1 MTFTQWFIFFLG
13 VQVIHFLA
21 TWKLYVK
28 AGRKA
33 WEAAI
38 PIYNGIILMKIINRP
53 KWWIILLFIPIVNLL
68 MFPVI
73 WIETI
78 RTFGFYK
85 KIDSLLV
92 LLTFGLYIFYISYA
106 TDAKYNSERSTKP
119 RSELGEWVSS
129 ITFAIIA
136 ATLVHTY
143 FMQPFTIPTSS
154 LEKSLLVGD
163 YLFVSKFHYG
173 ARVPSTVIAAPM
185 VHDSLPF
192 TGTASYLKKPQL
204 PYTRLPGLQK
214 VKNNDIVCFNWPAD
228 SLATMWGD
236 NSGKFTYKPVDKKT
250 NYVKR
255 SVGIAG
261 DSLEMKDG
269 YFYINGKKNELPYR
283 AKLQFYYTFECK
295 QPISQSTYPKFL
307 LDKERTR
314 VFKMSS
320 KYWNDPKAQERFNSQ
335 VLFSKIAGDSLI
347 TEVVAR
353 APIYK
358 IPTKYWENPKVQQK
372 FYNDN
377 NTNLIKIGGDSLF
390 TEVAGGVSQSLANK
404 LGMESTIVD
413 NKININMTE
422 EEATRLKKH
431 PLMLS
436 VKKVNHSPDN
446 AIFPHIK
453 SNKWSQD
460 NFGPIYIPKKGA
472 TVKLDS
478 ESLPYYRQI
487 IKYYEFNDLV
497 ENGDDIFINGAKADS
512 YTFKQ
517 DYFYL
522 IGDNRHNSLDG
533 RYWGYVPFDH
543 VLGKPV
549 MIWFSW
555 DANAPSFMAKLK
567 SIRWDRMFTT
577 VGGDGEPI
585 SYRYFVFALIALYIG
600 YSFYKGKKVK
610 K

>member
-1 MTFTQWFIFFLG
+1 MNFTEWLLFFLLI
-13 VQVIHFLA
+13 QVLHFLG

-38 PIYNGIILMKIINRP
+38 PIYNGLVLLQIIKRP
-53 KWWIILLFIPIVNLL
+53 KWWILLFFIPVVNLL

-78 RTFGFYK
+78 RTFGFFK
-85 KIDSLLV
+85 KVDSFLV
-92 LLTFGLYIFYISYA
+92 LVTLGLYIFYVNYA
-106 TDAKYNSERSTKP
+106 GDANYNPERSLKP

-173 ARVPSTVIAAPM
+173 ARVPSSVISLPM
-185 VHDSLPF
+185 VHDSIPLTKLP
-192 TGTASYLKKPQL
+192 SYLKKPQL

-214 VKNNDIVCFNWPAD
+214 IKNNDIVCFNWPAD

-261 DSLEMKDG
+261 DSLEIRDG
-269 YFYINGKKNELPYR
+269 YVYLNGKKNELPSR
-283 AKLQFYYTFECK
+283 AKIQFYYTYEAK
-295 QPISQSTYPKFL
+295 STINGSNFPQFL
-307 LDKERTR
+307 IEKEGIG
-314 VFKMSS
+314 VYKILSEYWKNS
-320 KYWNDPKAQERFNSQ
+320 KVQKAIKKNGN
-335 VLFSKIAGDSLI
+335 LSKISADSL
-347 TEVVAR
+347 
-353 APIYK
+353 Y
-358 IPTKYWENPKVQQK
+358 
-372 FYNDN
+372 
-377 NTNLIKIGGDSLF
+377 
-390 TEVAGGVSQSLANK
+390 TEVAGGINPDFARRLK
-404 LGMESTIVD
+404 MESVP
-413 NKININMTE
+413 NKININLTAQE
-422 EEATRLKKH
+422 VLKLEKYKETV
-431 PLMLS
+431 S
-436 VKKVNHSPDN
+436 VRKLNFNADN

-453 SNKWSQD
+453 SNNWSQD
-460 NFGPIYIPKKGA
+460 NFGPIYIPKAGV
-472 TVKLDS
+472 TVKLDLT
-478 ESLPYYRQI
+478 SLPYYKQI
-487 IKYYEFNDLV
+487 IQNYENNDLAV
-497 ENGDDIFINGAKADS
+497 VGSTIFINGIEATS

-517 DYFYL
+517 DYYWL
-522 IGDNRHNSLDG
+522 MGDNRHNSLDA

-549 MIWFSW
+549 MVWFSW
-555 DANAPSFMAKLK
+555 NANAASFGEKLK

-577 VGGDGEPI
+577 VHGEGAPV
-585 SYRYFVFALIALYIG
+585 SYRYYVLALLALYFG
-600 YSFYKGKKVK
+600 YSFYSGRKKKAK

>member
-1 MTFTQWFIFFLG
+1 MTFLQWFLFFLSI
-13 VQVIHFLA
+13 QTIHFFG

-38 PIYNGIILMKIINRP
+38 PVYNGIILMRIINRP
-53 KWWIILLFIPIVNLL
+53 KWWILLLFIPVVNLL

-73 WIETI
+73 WIETL

-85 KIDSLLV
+85 KSDSFLV
-92 LLTFGLYIFYISYA
+92 IITFGLYILYINYL
-106 TDAKYNSERSTKP
+106 TDSKYNANRSLKP
-119 RSELGEWVSS
+119 RSELGEWISS

-214 VKNNDIVCFNWPAD
+214 IKNNDIVCFNWPAD
-228 SLATMWGD
+228 TLATMWGD
-236 NSGKFTYKPVDKKT
+236 TSGKFTYKPVDKKT

-261 DSLEMKDG
+261 DSLEMING
-269 YFYINGKKNELPYR
+269 YFYINGKKNVLPDR
-283 AKLQFYYTFECK
+283 AKLQFYYTYESK
-295 QPISQSTYPKFL
+295 KPISQSTYPKFL
-307 LDKERTR
+307 IDKERTG
-314 VFKMSS
+314 VYKILSE
-320 KYWNDPKAQERFNSQ
+320 YWNNSKVQ
-335 VLFSKIAGDSLI
+335 DAIKKNGNLAKIGSDSL
-347 TEVVAR
+347 
-353 APIYK
+353 Y
-358 IPTKYWENPKVQQK
+358 
-372 FYNDN
+372 
-377 NTNLIKIGGDSLF
+377 
-390 TEVAGGVSQSLANK
+390 TEVAGGINTDLARRLKMVSV
-404 LGMESTIVD
+404 E
-413 NKININMTE
+413 NKININLTE
-422 EEATRLKKH
+422 EEVNRLMKY
-431 PLMLS
+431 PYTVSL
-436 VKKVNHSPDN
+436 KKVNHGADN
-446 AIFPHIK
+446 AIFPHIEK
-453 SNKWSQD
+453 LGWSQD
-460 NFGPIYIPKKGA
+460 NFGPIYIPKAGSSVEL
-472 TVKLDS
+472 TS
-478 ESLPYYRQI
+478 ESLPFYEQI
-487 IKYYEFNDLV
+487 IRNYENNDLQV
-497 ENGDDIFINGAKADS
+497 IGENIFINGKKVDS

-522 IGDNRHNSLDG
+522 IGDNRHNSLDA

-555 DANAPSFMAKLK
+555 DANAASFGAKLK
-567 SIRWDRMFTT
+567 SIRWNRLFTT
-577 VGGDGEPI
+577 VHGDGKPV
-585 SYRYFVFALIALYIG
+585 SYRYLVLVLIGLYMG
-600 YSFYKGKKVK
+600 YNFYKKKK
-610 K
+610 KTHKK

>member
-1 MTFTQWFIFFLG
+1 MTYSQWFIFFLV
-13 VQVIHFLA
+13 VQVLHFLG

-28 AGRKA
+28 ASKKA
-33 WEAAI
+33 WEAAV
-38 PIYNGIILMKIINRP
+38 PVYNGIVLMQIINRP

-78 RTFGFYK
+78 RTFGYYK
-85 KIDSLLV
+85 KTDSLLAIV
-92 LLTFGLYIFYISYA
+92 TLGLYIFYINYA
-106 TDAKYNSERSTKP
+106 TDAKYNANRSLKP
-119 RSELGEWVSS
+119 RSEMGEWVSS

-185 VHDSLPF
+185 VHDSLPL
-192 TGTASYLKKPQL
+192 TGLPSYLKKPQL
-204 PYTRLPGLQK
+204 PYTRLPGLQEI
-214 VKNNDIVCFNWPAD
+214 KNNDIVCFNWPAD

-295 QPISQSTYPKFL
+295 EPISQTSFPKFL
-307 LDKERTR
+307 LSKERTG
-314 VFKMSS
+314 V
-320 KYWNDPKAQERFNSQ
+320 
-335 VLFSKIAGDSLI
+335 
-347 TEVVAR
+347 
-353 APIYK
+353 YK
-358 IPTKYWENPKVQQK
+358 ILTEYWENDKVQIAIK
-372 FYNDN
+372 ENGS
-377 NTNLIKIGGDSLF
+377 LSKIGQDSLY
-390 TEVAGGVSQSLANK
+390 TEVAGGINPEFARKIKMINV
-404 LGMESTIVD
+404 E
-413 NKININMTE
+413 NKININLTE
-422 EEATRLKKH
+422 EEVARLEKY
-431 PLMLS
+431 PLTKS
-436 VKKVNHSPDN
+436 VTKINHGADN
-446 AIFPHIK
+446 AIFPHVK
-453 SNKWSQD
+453 ELGWSQD
-460 NFGPIYIPKKGA
+460 NFGPIYIPKAGA
-472 TVKLDS
+472 TVKLDT
-478 ESLPYYRQI
+478 ESLPFYEQI
-487 IKYYEFNDLV
+487 IKNYEYNDLV
-497 ENGDDIFINGAKADS
+497 VNGDDIFINGEKVDS
-512 YTFKQ
+512 YTFQQ

-522 IGDNRHNSLDG
+522 IGDNRHNSLDA

-549 MIWFSW
+549 MVWFSW
-555 DANAPSFMAKLK
+555 DADAPSFGAKLK

-577 VGGDGEPI
+577 VHGDGEPV
-585 SYRYFVFALIALYIG
+585 SYRYLVLALIALYIG
-600 YSFYKGKKVK
+600 WSFYKSKKK
-610 K
+610 A

>member
-1 MTFTQWFIFFLG
+1 MTYTQWFIFFLA
-13 VQVIHFLA
+13 VQVLHFLG

-33 WEAAI
+33 WEAAV
-38 PIYNGIILMKIINRP
+38 PIYNGIVLMQIINRP

-85 KIDSLLV
+85 KLESLLAIV
-92 LLTFGLYIFYISYA
+92 TLGLYIFYINYA
-106 TDAKYNSERSTKP
+106 TDAKYNAERSVKP

-129 ITFAIIA
+129 IAFAIIA

-192 TGTASYLKKPQL
+192 TGTASYLKRPQL

-236 NSGKFTYKPVDKKT
+236 TSGKFTYKPVDKKT

-255 SVGIAG
+255 SIGIAG
-261 DSLEMKDG
+261 DSLEMRNG
-269 YFYINGKKNELPYR
+269 YFYINGKKNILPYR

-295 QPISQSTYPKFL
+295 EPIDQSTYPKFL
-307 LDKERTR
+307 LDKERTG
-314 VFKMSS
+314 VYKILSE
-320 KYWNDPKAQERFNSQ
+320 YWTNDKVQEAIKLNGN
-335 VLFSKIAGDSLI
+335 LTKIGSDSL
-347 TEVVAR
+347 
-353 APIYK
+353 Y
-358 IPTKYWENPKVQQK
+358 
-372 FYNDN
+372 
-377 NTNLIKIGGDSLF
+377 
-390 TEVAGGVSQSLANK
+390 TEVAGGVNPQFAQRLKMIN
-404 LGMESTIVD
+404 VD
-413 NKININMTE
+413 NKININLTQE
-422 EEATRLKKH
+422 EVERLEKY
-431 PLMLS
+431 PLTVS
-436 VKKVNHSPDN
+436 VKKINHAPDN
-446 AIFPHIK
+446 AIFPHVEK
-453 SNKWSQD
+453 LKWSQD

-472 TVKLDS
+472 TVKLDA
-478 ESLPYYRQI
+478 ESLPFYKQI
-487 IKYYEFNDLV
+487 IKNYEYNDV
-497 ENGDDIFINGAKADS
+497 VINGDDIFINGEKADS

-522 IGDNRHNSLDG
+522 IGDNRHNSLDA

-555 DANAPSFMAKLK
+555 DANAPSFTAKLK
-567 SIRWDRMFTT
+567 SIRWDRLFTT
-577 VGGDGEPI
+577 VGGDGEPV
-585 SYRYFVFALIALYIG
+585 SYRYFVLAIIALYIG
-600 YSFYKGKKVK
+600 WSFYKGKKAK

>member
-1 MTFTQWFIFFLG
+1 MTYTQWFIFFLV
-13 VQVIHFLA
+13 VQVLHFLG

-33 WEAAI
+33 WEAAV
-38 PIYNGIILMKIINRP
+38 PVYNGIVLMQIINRP

-78 RTFGFYK
+78 RTFGYYK
-85 KIDSLLV
+85 KTDSLLAIV
-92 LLTFGLYIFYISYA
+92 TLGLYIFYINYA
-106 TDAKYNSERSTKP
+106 TDAKYNANRSLKP
-119 RSELGEWVSS
+119 RSEMGEWVSS

-185 VHDSLPF
+185 VHDSLPL
-192 TGTASYLKKPQL
+192 TGLPSYLKKPQL
-204 PYTRLPGLQK
+204 PYTRLPGLQEI
-214 VKNNDIVCFNWPAD
+214 KNNDIVCFNWPAD

-295 QPISQSTYPKFL
+295 EPISQTSFPKFL
-307 LDKERTR
+307 LSKERTG
-314 VFKMSS
+314 V
-320 KYWNDPKAQERFNSQ
+320 
-335 VLFSKIAGDSLI
+335 
-347 TEVVAR
+347 
-353 APIYK
+353 YK
-358 IPTKYWENPKVQQK
+358 ILTEYWENDKVQIAIK
-372 FYNDN
+372 ENGS
-377 NTNLIKIGGDSLF
+377 LSKIGQDSLY
-390 TEVAGGVSQSLANK
+390 TEVAGGINPEFARKIKMINV
-404 LGMESTIVD
+404 E
-413 NKININMTE
+413 NKININLTE
-422 EEATRLKKH
+422 EEVDRLEKY
-431 PLMLS
+431 PLTKS
-436 VKKVNHSPDN
+436 VTKINHGADN
-446 AIFPHIK
+446 AIFPHVK
-453 SNKWSQD
+453 ELGWSQD
-460 NFGPIYIPKKGA
+460 NFGPIYIPKAGA
-472 TVKLDS
+472 TVKLDT
-478 ESLPYYRQI
+478 ESLPFYEQI
-487 IKYYEFNDLV
+487 IKNYEYNDLV
-497 ENGDDIFINGAKADS
+497 INGDDIFINGEKVDS
-512 YTFKQ
+512 YTFQQ

-522 IGDNRHNSLDG
+522 VGDNRHNSLDA

-549 MIWFSW
+549 MVWFSW
-555 DANAPSFMAKLK
+555 DADAPSFGAKLK

-577 VGGDGEPI
+577 VHGDGEPV
-585 SYRYFVFALIALYIG
+585 SYRYLVLALIALYIG
-600 YSFYKGKKVK
+600 WSFYKSKKK
-610 K
+610 A

>member
-1 MTFTQWFIFFLG
+1 MTFTQWFLFFLV
-13 VQVIHFLA
+13 VQVIHFLG

-38 PIYNGIILMKIINRP
+38 PIYNGIVLMQIINRP
-53 KWWIILLFIPIVNLL
+53 KWWVILLFIPIVNLL

-85 KIDSLLV
+85 KLDSLLV
-92 LLTFGLYIFYISYA
+92 LITLGFYTFYINYA
-106 TDAKYNSERSTKP
+106 TDAKYKADRSIKP
-119 RSELGEWVSS
+119 RSEFGEWVSS
-129 ITFAIIA
+129 IAFAIIA

-173 ARVPSTVIAAPM
+173 ARVPSTVISAPM

-214 VKNNDIVCFNWPAD
+214 IKNNDIVCFNWPAD

-236 NSGKFTYKPVDKKT
+236 YSGKFTYKPVDKKT

-261 DSLEMKDG
+261 DSLEMRNG

-295 QPISQSTYPKFL
+295 QPISQSTYPIFL
-307 LDKERTR
+307 LSKERTR
-314 VFKMSS
+314 VYKILSE
-320 KYWNDPKAQERFNSQ
+320 YWNNDKVQDAIKKNGS
-335 VLFSKIAGDSLI
+335 LSKIGEDSL
-347 TEVVAR
+347 
-353 APIYK
+353 Y
-358 IPTKYWENPKVQQK
+358 
-372 FYNDN
+372 
-377 NTNLIKIGGDSLF
+377 
-390 TEVAGGVSQSLANK
+390 TEVAGGVNPQFAKRLKMIN
-404 LGMESTIVD
+404 VD
-413 NKININMTE
+413 NKININLTE
-422 EEATRLKKH
+422 EEVIRLEKH
-431 PLMLS
+431 PLTVS
-436 VKKVNHSPDN
+436 VKKINHGADN
-446 AIFPHIK
+446 AIFPHVK
-453 SNKWSQD
+453 EFGWSQD

-478 ESLPYYRQI
+478 ESLPFYKQI
-487 IKYYEFNDLV
+487 IKNYEYNDLV
-497 ENGDDIFINGAKADS
+497 INGDDIFINGKKAES

-522 IGDNRHNSLDG
+522 IGDNRHNSLDA

-555 DANAPSFMAKLK
+555 DANAPSFTAKLK

-577 VGGDGEPI
+577 VHGEGEPV
-585 SYRYFVFALIALYIG
+585 SYRYFVFALIALYIV
-600 YSFYKGKKVK
+600 YSFYKGNKKKV
-610 K
+610 

>member
-1 MTFTQWFIFFLG
+1 MTFTQWFLFFLA
-13 VQVIHFLA
+13 VQMVHFLG

-38 PIYNGIILMKIINRP
+38 PIYNGIVLMKIINRP
-53 KWWIILLFIPIVNLL
+53 KWWIALLFIPVVNLL

-85 KIDSLLV
+85 KLDSFLV
-92 LLTFGLYIFYISYA
+92 IVSLGLYVFYINYA
-106 TDAKYNSERSTKP
+106 TDAAYNSDRSLKP
-119 RSELGEWVSS
+119 RSELGEWISS
-129 ITFAIIA
+129 IAFAIIA

-214 VKNNDIVCFNWPAD
+214 IKNNDIVCFNWPAD
-228 SLATMWGD
+228 TLATMWGD
-236 NSGKFTYKPVDKKT
+236 TSGKFTYKPIDKKT

-255 SVGIAG
+255 CVGIAG
-261 DSLEMKDG
+261 DSLEMKNG
-269 YFYINGKKNELPYR
+269 YFYINGKKNALPER
-283 AKLQFYYTFECK
+283 AKLQFYYTYEAK
-295 QPISQSTYPKFL
+295 KPISQSTYPKFL
-307 LDKERTR
+307 IGKQRTGVYR
-314 VFKMSS
+314 ILSE
-320 KYWNDPKAQERFNSQ
+320 YWNNEKVQKAIKKNGN
-335 VLFSKIAGDSLI
+335 LSKIGADSLY
-347 TEVVAR
+347 TEVVGGINSNFAR
-353 APIYK
+353 
-358 IPTKYWENPKVQQK
+358 
-372 FYNDN
+372 
-377 NTNLIKIGGDSLF
+377 
-390 TEVAGGVSQSLANK
+390 K
-404 LGMESTIVD
+404 LKMFSVD
-413 NKININMTE
+413 NKININLTE
-422 EEATRLKKH
+422 EEAARLEEY
-431 PLMLS
+431 PLAVS
-436 VKKVNHSPDN
+436 VKKVNHDIDN
-446 AIFPHIK
+446 AIFPHVE
-453 SNKWSQD
+453 SLGWSQD
-460 NFGPIYIPKKGA
+460 NFGPIYIPKAGA
-472 TVKLDS
+472 TVKIDL
-478 ESLPYYRQI
+478 ETLPFYKQI
-487 IKYYEFNDLV
+487 IENYENNDLQV
-497 ENGDDIFINGAKADS
+497 VGENIYINGVKAAS

-522 IGDNRHNSLDG
+522 IGDNRHSSLDG

-549 MIWFSW
+549 LVWFSW
-555 DANAPSFMAKLK
+555 DPNAPNIGAKLK

-577 VGGDGEPI
+577 VHGEGKPF
-585 SYRYFVFALIALYIG
+585 SFRYFVLAFIG
-600 YSFYKGKKVK
+600 MYFVYSIYRKRKVK

>member
-1 MTFTQWFIFFLG
+1 MTFTQWFLFFLA
-13 VQVIHFLA
+13 VQLIHFLG

-33 WEAAI
+33 WEAAV
-38 PIYNGIILMKIINRP
+38 PVYNAVILMQIINRP
-53 KWWIILLFIPIVNLL
+53 KWWVILLFIPIVNLL

-85 KIDSLLV
+85 KIDSFLV
-92 LLTFGLYIFYISYA
+92 LVTLGFYIYYINYT
-106 TDAKYNSERSTKP
+106 TDANYNAERSLKP
-119 RSELGEWVSS
+119 RSELGEWISS

-192 TGTASYLKKPQL
+192 TGTKSYLNTPQL

-214 VKNNDIVCFNWPAD
+214 IKNNDIVCFNWPAD

-236 NSGKFTYKPVDKKT
+236 TSGKFTYKPFDKKT

-261 DSLEMKDG
+261 DSLEMRDG
-269 YFYINGKKNELPYR
+269 YIYINGKKNDLPYR
-283 AKLQFYYTFECK
+283 AKLQFYYTFESK
-295 QPISQSTYPKFL
+295 EPISQSTFPKFL
-307 LDKERTR
+307 LDKERTG
-314 VFKMSS
+314 VYKILSE
-320 KYWNDPKAQERFNSQ
+320 YWNNEKVQNAIKENGS
-335 VLFSKIAGDSLI
+335 LSKIGEDSL
-347 TEVVAR
+347 
-353 APIYK
+353 Y
-358 IPTKYWENPKVQQK
+358 
-372 FYNDN
+372 
-377 NTNLIKIGGDSLF
+377 
-390 TEVAGGVSQSLANK
+390 TEVAGGINPQFAQRLKMISV
-404 LGMESTIVD
+404 E
-413 NKININMTE
+413 NKININMTDE
-422 EEATRLKKH
+422 EVERLKKY
-431 PLMLS
+431 PLTVS
-436 VKKVNHSPDN
+436 VKKINHEADN
-446 AIFPHIK
+446 AIFPHVK
-453 SNKWSQD
+453 ELEWSQD
-460 NFGPIYIPKKGA
+460 NFGPIYIPEAGK
-472 TVKLDS
+472 TVKLNKN
-478 ESLPYYRQI
+478 SLPFYEQI
-487 IKYYEFNDLV
+487 IKNYENNDLV
-497 ENGDDIFINGAKADS
+497 INGDAIFINGKEVDS
-512 YTFKQ
+512 YTFQQ

-522 IGDNRHNSLDG
+522 VGDNRHNSLDA

-555 DANAPSFMAKLK
+555 DADAPSLGAKIK

-585 SYRYFVFALIALYIG
+585 SYRYIVFALIALYIG
-600 YSFYKGKKVK
+600 WSFYKGKKK
-610 K
+610 KA

>member
-1 MTFTQWFIFFLG
+1 MNFTEWFLFFL
-13 VQVIHFLA
+13 VIQVLHFLG

-28 AGRKA
+28 AGRTA

-38 PIYNGIILMKIINRP
+38 PIYNGIILMQIINRP
-53 KWWIILLFIPIVNLL
+53 KWWILLLFIPVVNLL

-85 KIDSLLV
+85 KLDSLLV
-92 LLTFGLYIFYISYA
+92 IVTLGLYTFYINYA
-106 TDAKYNSERSTKP
+106 TNATYNAERSLKP
-119 RSELGEWVSS
+119 RSEVGEWISS

-204 PYTRLPGLQK
+204 PYTRLPGLQRI
-214 VKNNDIVCFNWPAD
+214 KNNDIVCFNWPAD
-228 SLATMWGD
+228 TLATMWGD
-236 NSGKFTYKPVDKKT
+236 TSGKFTYKPVDKKT

-261 DSLEMKDG
+261 DSLELRNG
-269 YFYINGKKNELPYR
+269 YVYINGKKNELPDR
-283 AKLQFYYTFECK
+283 AKIQFYYTYESKSIIDGNTFP
-295 QPISQSTYPKFL
+295 QFL
-307 LDKERTR
+307 INKERTG
-314 VFKMSS
+314 V
-320 KYWNDPKAQERFNSQ
+320 
-335 VLFSKIAGDSLI
+335 
-347 TEVVAR
+347 
-353 APIYK
+353 YK
-358 IPTKYWENPKVQQK
+358 ILSEYWDNPKVQDAIK
-372 FYNDN
+372 KNG
-377 NTNLIKIGGDSLF
+377 NLSKISSDSLY
-390 TEVAGGVSQSLANK
+390 TEVAGGINPDFARRLK
-404 LGMESTIVD
+404 MESVS
-413 NKININMTE
+413 NKININLTE
-422 EEATRLKKH
+422 DEVVLLNKYPQTV
-431 PLMLS
+431 S
-436 VKKVNHSPDN
+436 VKKLNFSADN
-446 AIFPHIK
+446 AIFPHIE

-460 NFGPIYIPKKGA
+460 NFGPIYIPKAGA

-478 ESLPYYRQI
+478 KSLPFYKQI
-487 IKYYEFNDLV
+487 IKNHENNDLAV
-497 ENGDDIFINGAKADS
+497 VGDAIFINGEKADS

-517 DYFYL
+517 DYYWL
-522 IGDNRHNSLDG
+522 MGDNRHNSLDA

-555 DANAPSFMAKLK
+555 DANAPTFGAKIK

-577 VGGDGEPI
+577 VHGSGEPV

-600 YSFYKGKKVK
+600 YSYYKGKKKSAK

>member
-1 MTFTQWFIFFLG
+1 MTFLQWFLFFLSI
-13 VQVIHFLA
+13 QTIHFFG

-38 PIYNGIILMKIINRP
+38 PVYNGIILMRIINRP
-53 KWWIILLFIPIVNLL
+53 KWWILLLFIPVVNLL

-73 WIETI
+73 WIETL

-85 KIDSLLV
+85 KSDSFLV
-92 LLTFGLYIFYISYA
+92 IITFGLYILYINYL
-106 TDAKYNSERSTKP
+106 TDSKYNANRSLKP
-119 RSELGEWVSS
+119 RSELGEWISS

-214 VKNNDIVCFNWPAD
+214 IKNNDIVCFNWPAD
-228 SLATMWGD
+228 TLATMWGD
-236 NSGKFTYKPVDKKT
+236 TSGKFTYKPVDKKT

-261 DSLEMKDG
+261 DSLEMING
-269 YFYINGKKNELPYR
+269 YFYINGKKNVLPDR
-283 AKLQFYYTFECK
+283 AKLQFYYTYESK
-295 QPISQSTYPKFL
+295 KPISQSTYPKFL
-307 LDKERTR
+307 IDKERTG
-314 VFKMSS
+314 VYKILSE
-320 KYWNDPKAQERFNSQ
+320 YWNNSKVQ
-335 VLFSKIAGDSLI
+335 DAIKKNGNLAKIGSDSL
-347 TEVVAR
+347 
-353 APIYK
+353 Y
-358 IPTKYWENPKVQQK
+358 
-372 FYNDN
+372 
-377 NTNLIKIGGDSLF
+377 
-390 TEVAGGVSQSLANK
+390 TEVAGGINTDLARRLKMVSV
-404 LGMESTIVD
+404 E
-413 NKININMTE
+413 NKININLTE
-422 EEATRLKKH
+422 EEVNRLIKY
-431 PLMLS
+431 PYTVSL
-436 VKKVNHSPDN
+436 KKVNHGADN
-446 AIFPHIK
+446 AIFPHIEK
-453 SNKWSQD
+453 LGWSQD
-460 NFGPIYIPKKGA
+460 NFGPIYIPKAGSSVEL
-472 TVKLDS
+472 TS
-478 ESLPYYRQI
+478 ESLPFYEQI
-487 IKYYEFNDLV
+487 IRNYENNDLQV
-497 ENGDDIFINGAKADS
+497 IGENIFINGKKVDS

-522 IGDNRHNSLDG
+522 IGDNRHNSLDA

-555 DANAPSFMAKLK
+555 DANAASFGAKLK
-567 SIRWDRMFTT
+567 SIRWNRLFTT
-577 VGGDGEPI
+577 VHGDGKPV
-585 SYRYFVFALIALYIG
+585 SYRYLVLVLIGLYMG
-600 YSFYKGKKVK
+600 YNFYKKKK
-610 K
+610 KTLKK

>member
-1 MTFTQWFIFFLG
+1 MTFTEWFIFFL
-13 VQVIHFLA
+13 VIQVIHFLG

-38 PIYNGIILMKIINRP
+38 PIYNGVVLMSIIKRP

-92 LLTFGLYIFYISYA
+92 ILTLGLYIFYINYA
-106 TDAKYNSERSTKP
+106 TDAKYNAERSLKP

-185 VHDSLPF
+185 VHDSLPIV
-192 TGTASYLKKPQL
+192 GTASYLKKPQL
-204 PYTRLPGLQK
+204 PYTRLPGLQEI
-214 VKNNDIVCFNWPAD
+214 KNNDIVCFNWPAD
-228 SLATMWGD
+228 TLATMWGD
-236 NSGKFTYKPVDKKT
+236 TSGKFTYKPVDKKT

-255 SVGIAG
+255 CVGIAG
-261 DSLEMKDG
+261 DSLEIKDG
-269 YFYINGKKNELPYR
+269 YVYINGQKNKLPYR
-283 AKLQFYYTFECK
+283 AKIQFYYTYESKSAIDINNF
-295 QPISQSTYPKFL
+295 PKFL
-307 LDKERTR
+307 IKKERTG
-314 VFKMSS
+314 VYKILNE
-320 KYWNDPKAQERFNSQ
+320 YWN
-335 VLFSKIAGDSLI
+335 
-347 TEVVAR
+347 
-353 APIYK
+353 
-358 IPTKYWENPKVQQK
+358 NPKVQEAFK
-372 FYNDN
+372 KGA
-377 NTNLIKIGGDSLF
+377 NLSKIGSDSLY
-390 TEVAGGVSQSLANK
+390 TEVAGGVSQDLASRLKMTN
-404 LGMESTIVD
+404 VA
-413 NKININMTE
+413 NKININLTE
-422 EEATRLKKH
+422 DEVIELKKY
-431 PLMLS
+431 PLTVS
-436 VKKVNHSPDN
+436 VKKVNHGADN
-446 AIFPHIK
+446 SIFPHVEA
-453 SNKWSQD
+453 NKWSQD
-460 NFGPIYIPKKGA
+460 NFGPIYIPKAGA
-472 TVKLDS
+472 TVKIDTKS
-478 ESLPYYRQI
+478 IPYYAQI
-487 IKYYEFNDLV
+487 IKNYENNDLQIV
-497 ENGDDIFINGAKADS
+497 GENIFINGKKANS

-517 DYFYL
+517 DYYWL
-522 IGDNRHNSLDG
+522 MGDNRHNSLDA

-555 DANAPSFMAKLK
+555 DANAPTFGEKIK
-567 SIRWDRMFTT
+567 SIRWNRMFTT
-577 VGGDGEPI
+577 VGGDGEPV
-585 SYRYFVFALIALYIG
+585 SYRYYVLALIALYIG

>member
-1 MTFTQWFIFFLG
+1 MTYSQWFIFFLV
-13 VQVIHFLA
+13 VQVLHFLG

-38 PIYNGIILMKIINRP
+38 PIYNGVVLMQIINRP
-53 KWWIILLFIPIVNLL
+53 KWWIILLFIPVINLL

-78 RTFGFYK
+78 RTFGYYK
-85 KIDSLLV
+85 KLDSLLV
-92 LLTFGLYIFYISYA
+92 ILTLGLYIFYINYA
-106 TDAKYNSERSTKP
+106 TDAAFNADRSLKP
-119 RSELGEWVSS
+119 RSEVGEWVSS

-192 TGTASYLKKPQL
+192 TSLASYLKKPQL
-204 PYTRLPGLQK
+204 PYTRLPGLQNI
-214 VKNNDIVCFNWPAD
+214 KNNDIVCFNWPAD
-228 SLATMWGD
+228 TLATMWGD
-236 NSGKFTYKPVDKKT
+236 YSGKFTYKPVDKKT

-261 DSLEMKDG
+261 DSLEIRDG
-269 YFYINGKKNELPYR
+269 YVYINGKKNNLPYR
-283 AKLQFYYTFECK
+283 AKLQFYYTYEAK
-295 QPISQSTYPKFL
+295 GQIDRNTYPQFL
-307 LDKERTR
+307 LDKGRTGVYKILTKLWVDERI
-314 VFKMSS
+314 
-320 KYWNDPKAQERFNSQ
+320 QEAIKQNGN
-335 VLFSKIAGDSLI
+335 LSKIGQDSLY
-347 TEVVAR
+347 TEVV
-353 APIYK
+353 
-358 IPTKYWENPKVQQK
+358 
-372 FYNDN
+372 
-377 NTNLIKIGGDSLF
+377 
-390 TEVAGGVSQSLANK
+390 GGVNQAFAQKIKMIS
-404 LGMESTIVD
+404 VD

-422 EEATRLKKH
+422 AEAEKLKKQ
-431 PLMLS
+431 PLTLS
-436 VKKVNHSPDN
+436 VKKVNHAPDN
-446 AIFPHIK
+446 AIFPHIE
-453 SNKWSQD
+453 SNQWSQD
-460 NFGPIYIPKKGA
+460 NFGPIYIPKAGA
-472 TVKLDS
+472 TVKLDAK
-478 ESLPYYRQI
+478 SLPYYEQI
-487 IKYYEFNDLV
+487 IKNYENNDLTI
-497 ENGDDIFINGAKADS
+497 NGDAIFINGEKADS

-517 DYFYL
+517 DYYWL
-522 IGDNRHNSLDG
+522 VGDNRHNSLDA

-555 DANAPSFMAKLK
+555 DANAASLGAKLK

-577 VGGDGEPI
+577 VHGDGEPV

-600 YSFYKGKKVK
+600 WSFYKARKNKELKK
-610 K
+610 

>member
-1 MTFTQWFIFFLG
+1 MTFTQWFIFFLV
-13 VQVIHFLA
+13 VQVIHFLG

-33 WEAAI
+33 WEAAV
-38 PIYNGIILMKIINRP
+38 PVYNGIVLMQIINRP
-53 KWWIILLFIPIVNLL
+53 KWWVILLFIPIVNLL

-85 KIDSLLV
+85 KLDSLLV
-92 LLTFGLYIFYISYA
+92 LLTLGLYTFYINYA
-106 TDAKYNSERSTKP
+106 TAAKYNADRSIKP
-119 RSELGEWVSS
+119 RSEFGEWVSS
-129 ITFAIIA
+129 IAFAIIA

-192 TGTASYLKKPQL
+192 TGTASYLKEPQL

-214 VKNNDIVCFNWPAD
+214 IKNNDIVCFNWPAD

-236 NSGKFTYKPVDKKT
+236 YSGKFTYKPVDKKT

-261 DSLEMKDG
+261 DSLEMRNG

-283 AKLQFYYTFECK
+283 ARLQFYYTFECK
-295 QPISQSTYPKFL
+295 KPISQSTYPKFL
-307 LDKERTR
+307 LNKERTR
-314 VFKMSS
+314 VYRILSE
-320 KYWNDPKAQERFNSQ
+320 YWNDDRIQDAIKQNGN
-335 VLFSKIAGDSLI
+335 LSKIGEDSL
-347 TEVVAR
+347 
-353 APIYK
+353 Y
-358 IPTKYWENPKVQQK
+358 
-372 FYNDN
+372 
-377 NTNLIKIGGDSLF
+377 
-390 TEVAGGVSQSLANK
+390 TEVAGGVNPQFAKRLKMIN
-404 LGMESTIVD
+404 VD
-413 NKININMTE
+413 NKININLTKE
-422 EEATRLKKH
+422 EVVRLEKY
-431 PLMLS
+431 PLTIS
-436 VKKVNHSPDN
+436 VKKINHSADN
-446 AIFPHIK
+446 AIFPHVK
-453 SNKWSQD
+453 ELGWSQD

-478 ESLPYYRQI
+478 ESIPFYKQI
-487 IKYYEFNDLV
+487 IKNYEYNDIV
-497 ENGDDIFINGAKADS
+497 INGDDIFINGEKADS

-522 IGDNRHNSLDG
+522 IGDNRHNSLDA

-555 DANAPSFMAKLK
+555 DANAPSFIAKLK

-577 VGGDGEPI
+577 VHGDGEPI

-600 YSFYKGKKVK
+600 YSFYKGKKNTPK

>member
-1 MTFTQWFIFFLG
+1 MNFTEWFLFFL
-13 VQVIHFLA
+13 VIQILHFLG

-38 PIYNGIILMKIINRP
+38 PIYNGVVLMQIINRP
-53 KWWIILLFIPIVNLL
+53 KWWIILLFIPVVNVL

-78 RTFGFYK
+78 RTFGYYK
-85 KIDSLLV
+85 KLDSLLV
-92 LLTFGLYIFYISYA
+92 ILTLGLYIVYINYA
-106 TDAKYNSERSTKP
+106 TDATYNAERSLKP
-119 RSELGEWVSS
+119 RSEVGEWVSS

-204 PYTRLPGLQK
+204 PYTRLPGLQRI
-214 VKNNDIVCFNWPAD
+214 KNNDIVCFNWPAD
-228 SLATMWGD
+228 TLATMWGD
-236 NSGKFTYKPVDKKT
+236 TSGEFTYKPVDKKT

-261 DSLEMKDG
+261 DSLEIRNG
-269 YFYINGKKNELPYR
+269 YVYINGKKNELPYR
-283 AKLQFYYTFECK
+283 AKIQFYYTYESKSVIDGNTFP
-295 QPISQSTYPKFL
+295 QFL
-307 LDKERTR
+307 IKKERTGVYR
-314 VFKMSS
+314 ILSE
-320 KYWNDPKAQERFNSQ
+320 YWK
-335 VLFSKIAGDSLI
+335 
-347 TEVVAR
+347 
-353 APIYK
+353 
-358 IPTKYWENPKVQQK
+358 NPKVQEA
-372 FYNDN
+372 
-377 NTNLIKIGGDSLF
+377 IKKNGSLSEISSDSLY
-390 TEVAGGVSQSLANK
+390 TEVAGGINPDFARRLK
-404 LGMESTIVD
+404 MESVAT
-413 NKININMTE
+413 KININLTE
-422 EEATRLKKH
+422 DEVVLLKKY
-431 PLMLS
+431 PQTVS
-436 VKKVNHSPDN
+436 VKKLNFSADN
-446 AIFPHIK
+446 AIFPHIA

-460 NFGPIYIPKKGA
+460 NFGPIYIPKAGA
-472 TVKLDS
+472 KVKLDLN
-478 ESLPYYRQI
+478 SLPYYEQI
-487 IKYYEFNDLV
+487 IKNHENNDLAV
-497 ENGDDIFINGAKADS
+497 VGDAIFVNGEKADS

-517 DYFYL
+517 DYYWL
-522 IGDNRHNSLDG
+522 MGDNRHNSLDA

-555 DANAPSFMAKLK
+555 DANASSFGAKIK

-577 VGGDGEPI
+577 VHGSGEPV
-585 SYRYFVFALIALYIG
+585 SYRYFVLGLIALYIG
-600 YSFYKGKKVK
+600 YSFYKGKKKSTK

>member
-1 MTFTQWFIFFLG
+1 MNFTEWFLFFL
-13 VQVIHFLA
+13 VIQVLHFLG

-28 AGRKA
+28 SGRKA

-38 PIYNGIILMKIINRP
+38 PIYNGVVLMQIINRP
-53 KWWIILLFIPIVNLL
+53 KWWILLLFIPVVNLL
-68 MFPVI
+68 MFPVL

-85 KIDSLLV
+85 KLDSLLV
-92 LLTFGLYIFYISYA
+92 LVTLGLFIFYINYA
-106 TDAKYNSERSTKP
+106 TDATYNAKRSLKP
-119 RSELGEWVSS
+119 RSEVGEWISS

-204 PYTRLPGLQK
+204 PYTRLPGLQNI
-214 VKNNDIVCFNWPAD
+214 KNNDIVCFNWPAD
-228 SLATMWGD
+228 TLATMWGD
-236 NSGKFTYKPVDKKT
+236 TSGKFTYKPVDKKT

-261 DSLEMKDG
+261 DSLELRNG
-269 YFYINGKKNELPYR
+269 YVYINGKKNELPDR
-283 AKLQFYYTFECK
+283 AKIQFYYTYESKSVIDGNTFP
-295 QPISQSTYPKFL
+295 QFL
-307 LDKERTR
+307 IDKERTG
-314 VFKMSS
+314 VYKVLSE
-320 KYWNDPKAQERFNSQ
+320 YWD
-335 VLFSKIAGDSLI
+335 
-347 TEVVAR
+347 
-353 APIYK
+353 
-358 IPTKYWENPKVQQK
+358 NPKVQEAIK
-372 FYNDN
+372 KNG
-377 NTNLIKIGGDSLF
+377 NLSKISSDSLY
-390 TEVAGGVSQSLANK
+390 TEVAGGINPDFARRLK
-404 LGMESTIVD
+404 MESVAT
-413 NKININMTE
+413 KININLTADE
-422 EEATRLKKH
+422 VILLKKYSQTV
-431 PLMLS
+431 S
-436 VKKVNHSPDN
+436 VKKLNFSADN
-446 AIFPHIK
+446 AIFPHVE
-453 SNKWSQD
+453 SNQWSQD
-460 NFGPIYIPKKGA
+460 NFGPIYIPKAGA
-472 TVKLDS
+472 TVNLDAA
-478 ESLPYYRQI
+478 SLPYYKQI
-487 IKYYEFNDLV
+487 IKNHENNDLAV
-497 ENGDDIFINGAKADS
+497 VGDAIFINGEKVNS

-517 DYFYL
+517 DYYWL
-522 IGDNRHNSLDG
+522 MGDNRHNSLDA

-555 DANAPSFMAKLK
+555 DANAPTFGAKIK

-577 VGGDGEPI
+577 VHGSGSPV
-585 SYRYFVFALIALYIG
+585 SYRYLVFALIALYIG
-600 YSFYKGKKVK
+600 YSFYKGKKKSIK

>member
-1 MTFTQWFIFFLG
+1 MTFTQWFLFFLA
-13 VQVIHFLA
+13 VQLIHFLG
-21 TWKLYVK
+21 TCKLYVK

-33 WEAAI
+33 WEAAV
-38 PIYNGIILMKIINRP
+38 PVYNAVILMQIINRP
-53 KWWIILLFIPIVNLL
+53 KWWVILLFIPVVNLL

-78 RTFGFYK
+78 RTFGFYR
-85 KIDSLLV
+85 KIDSLLAIGT
-92 LLTFGLYIFYISYA
+92 LGLYIFYINYA
-106 TDAKYNSERSTKP
+106 TEATFNSDRSLKP
-119 RSELGEWVSS
+119 RSELGEWISS

-192 TGTASYLKKPQL
+192 TGTKSYLKSPQL

-214 VKNNDIVCFNWPAD
+214 IKNNDIVCFNWPAD

-236 NSGKFTYKPVDKKT
+236 TSGKFTYKPFDKKT

-261 DSLEMKDG
+261 DSLEMKNG
-269 YFYINGKKNELPYR
+269 YIYINGKKNDLPYR

-295 QPISQSTYPKFL
+295 EPISQSSFPKFL
-307 LDKERTR
+307 LNKERTG
-314 VFKMSS
+314 VYKILSE
-320 KYWNDPKAQERFNSQ
+320 YWDNEKVQNAIKENGS
-335 VLFSKIAGDSLI
+335 LSKIGEDSL
-347 TEVVAR
+347 
-353 APIYK
+353 Y
-358 IPTKYWENPKVQQK
+358 
-372 FYNDN
+372 
-377 NTNLIKIGGDSLF
+377 
-390 TEVAGGVSQSLANK
+390 TEVAGGINPQFAQRLKMISV
-404 LGMESTIVD
+404 E
-413 NKININMTE
+413 NKININMTNE
-422 EEATRLKKH
+422 EVERLKKY
-431 PLMLS
+431 PLTVS
-436 VKKVNHSPDN
+436 VEKVNHDADN
-446 AIFPHIK
+446 AIFPHVK
-453 SNKWSQD
+453 ELGWSQD

-472 TVKLDS
+472 TVELNS
-478 ESLPYYRQI
+478 ETIPFYEQI
-487 IKYYEFNDLV
+487 IKNYEGNNLMV
-497 ENGDDIFINGAKADS
+497 NGTDIFVNGQKATS

-517 DYFYL
+517 DYYYL
-522 IGDNRHNSLDG
+522 IGDNRHNSLDA

-555 DANAPSFMAKLK
+555 DADAPSFSAKLK

-577 VGGDGEPI
+577 VHGEGEPI
-585 SYRYFVFALIALYIG
+585 SYRYIVFALIALYIG
-600 YSFYKGKKVK
+600 YSFYKGKKK
-610 K
+610 KSE

>member
-1 MTFTQWFIFFLG
+1 MTFTQWFLFFLA
-13 VQVIHFLA
+13 VQVVHFLG
-21 TWKLYVK
+21 TWKLYIK

-38 PIYNGIILMKIINRP
+38 PIYNGIVLMKMINRP
-53 KWWIILLFIPIVNLL
+53 KWWIALLFIPVVNLL

-85 KIDSLLV
+85 KLDSFLV
-92 LLTFGLYIFYISYA
+92 IVSLGLYVFYINYA
-106 TDAKYNSERSTKP
+106 TDAAYNSDRSLKP
-119 RSELGEWVSS
+119 RSELGEWISS
-129 ITFAIIA
+129 IAFAIIA

-214 VKNNDIVCFNWPAD
+214 IKNNDIVCFNWPAD
-228 SLATMWGD
+228 TLATMWGD
-236 NSGKFTYKPVDKKT
+236 TSGKFTYKPIDKKT

-255 SVGIAG
+255 CVGIAG
-261 DSLEMKDG
+261 DSLEMKNG
-269 YFYINGKKNELPYR
+269 YFYINGKKNALPER
-283 AKLQFYYTFECK
+283 AKLQFYYTYEAK
-295 QPISQSTYPKFL
+295 KTISQSTYPKFL
-307 LDKERTR
+307 IGKQRTG
-314 VFKMSS
+314 VYKILSE
-320 KYWNDPKAQERFNSQ
+320 YWNNEKVQKAIKKNGN
-335 VLFSKIAGDSLI
+335 LSKIGADSLY
-347 TEVVAR
+347 TEVVGGINSNFAR
-353 APIYK
+353 
-358 IPTKYWENPKVQQK
+358 
-372 FYNDN
+372 
-377 NTNLIKIGGDSLF
+377 
-390 TEVAGGVSQSLANK
+390 K
-404 LGMESTIVD
+404 LKMFSVD
-413 NKININMTE
+413 NKININLTE
-422 EEATRLKKH
+422 EEAARLEEY
-431 PLMLS
+431 PLAVS
-436 VKKVNHSPDN
+436 VKKVNHDIDN
-446 AIFPHIK
+446 AIFPHVE
-453 SNKWSQD
+453 SLGWSQD
-460 NFGPIYIPKKGA
+460 NFGPIYIPKAGA
-472 TVKLDS
+472 TVKIDL
-478 ESLPYYRQI
+478 ETLPFYKQI
-487 IKYYEFNDLV
+487 IENYENNDLQV
-497 ENGDDIFINGAKADS
+497 VGENIYINGVKAAS

-522 IGDNRHNSLDG
+522 IGDNRHSSLDG

-549 MIWFSW
+549 LVWFSW
-555 DANAPSFMAKLK
+555 DPNAPNIGAKLK

-577 VGGDGEPI
+577 VHGEGKPF
-585 SYRYFVFALIALYIG
+585 SFRYFVLAFIG
-600 YSFYKGKKVK
+600 MYFVYSIYRKRKVK

>member
-1 MTFTQWFIFFLG
+1 MTFTQWFIFFLV
-13 VQVIHFLA
+13 VQVIHFLG

-33 WEAAI
+33 WEAAV
-38 PIYNGIILMKIINRP
+38 PVYNGIVLMHIINRP
-53 KWWIILLFIPIVNLL
+53 KWWVILLFIPIVNLL

-85 KIDSLLV
+85 KLDSLLV
-92 LLTFGLYIFYISYA
+92 LLTLGLYTFYINYA
-106 TDAKYNSERSTKP
+106 TDAKYNANRSIKP
-119 RSELGEWVSS
+119 RSEFGEWVSS
-129 ITFAIIA
+129 IAFAIIA

-192 TGTASYLKKPQL
+192 TGTASYLKEPQL

-214 VKNNDIVCFNWPAD
+214 IKNNDIVCFNWPAD

-236 NSGKFTYKPVDKKT
+236 YSGKFTYKPVDKKT

-261 DSLEMKDG
+261 DSLEMRNG

-283 AKLQFYYTFECK
+283 ARLQFYYTFECK
-295 QPISQSTYPKFL
+295 KPISQSTYPKFL
-307 LDKERTR
+307 LNKERTR
-314 VFKMSS
+314 VYRILSE
-320 KYWNDPKAQERFNSQ
+320 YWNDDRIQDAIKQNGN
-335 VLFSKIAGDSLI
+335 LSKIGEDSL
-347 TEVVAR
+347 
-353 APIYK
+353 Y
-358 IPTKYWENPKVQQK
+358 
-372 FYNDN
+372 
-377 NTNLIKIGGDSLF
+377 
-390 TEVAGGVSQSLANK
+390 TEVAGGVNPQFAKRLKMIN
-404 LGMESTIVD
+404 VD
-413 NKININMTE
+413 NKININLTKE
-422 EEATRLKKH
+422 EVVRLEKY
-431 PLMLS
+431 PLTIS
-436 VKKVNHSPDN
+436 VKKINHSADN
-446 AIFPHIK
+446 AIFPHVK
-453 SNKWSQD
+453 KLGWSQD
-460 NFGPIYIPKKGA
+460 NFGPIYIPKKGV

-478 ESLPYYRQI
+478 ESIPFYKQI
-487 IKYYEFNDLV
+487 IKNYEYNDIV
-497 ENGDDIFINGAKADS
+497 INGDDIFINGKKADS

-522 IGDNRHNSLDG
+522 IGDNRHNSLDA

-555 DANAPSFMAKLK
+555 DANAPSFIAKLK

-577 VGGDGEPI
+577 VHGDGEPI

-600 YSFYKGKKVK
+600 YSFYKGKKNTPK

>member
-1 MTFTQWFIFFLG
+1 MTFTQWFLFFLV
-13 VQVIHFLA
+13 VQVIHFLG

-38 PIYNGIILMKIINRP
+38 PIYNGIVLMQIINRP
-53 KWWIILLFIPIVNLL
+53 KWWVILLFIPIVNLL

-85 KIDSLLV
+85 KSDSLLV
-92 LLTFGLYIFYISYA
+92 LITLGFYTFYINYA
-106 TDAKYNSERSTKP
+106 TDAKYKADRSIKP
-119 RSELGEWVSS
+119 RSEFGEWVSS
-129 ITFAIIA
+129 IAFAIIA

-173 ARVPSTVIAAPM
+173 ARVPSTVISAPM

-214 VKNNDIVCFNWPAD
+214 IKNNDIVCFNWPAD

-236 NSGKFTYKPVDKKT
+236 YSGKFTYKPVDKKT

-261 DSLEMKDG
+261 DSLEMRNG

-295 QPISQSTYPKFL
+295 QPISQSTYPIFL
-307 LDKERTR
+307 LSKERTR
-314 VFKMSS
+314 VYKILSE
-320 KYWNDPKAQERFNSQ
+320 YWNNDKVQDAIKKNGS
-335 VLFSKIAGDSLI
+335 LSKIGEDSL
-347 TEVVAR
+347 
-353 APIYK
+353 Y
-358 IPTKYWENPKVQQK
+358 
-372 FYNDN
+372 
-377 NTNLIKIGGDSLF
+377 
-390 TEVAGGVSQSLANK
+390 TEVAGGVNPQFAKRLKMIN
-404 LGMESTIVD
+404 VD
-413 NKININMTE
+413 NKININLTE
-422 EEATRLKKH
+422 EEVIRLEKH
-431 PLMLS
+431 PLTVS
-436 VKKVNHSPDN
+436 VKKINHGADN
-446 AIFPHIK
+446 AIFPHVK
-453 SNKWSQD
+453 EFGWSQD

-478 ESLPYYRQI
+478 ESLPFYKQI
-487 IKYYEFNDLV
+487 IKNYEYNDLV
-497 ENGDDIFINGAKADS
+497 INGDDIFINGKKAES

-522 IGDNRHNSLDG
+522 IGDNRHNSLDA

-555 DANAPSFMAKLK
+555 DANAPSFTAKLK

-577 VGGDGEPI
+577 VHGEGEPV
-585 SYRYFVFALIALYIG
+585 SYRYFVFALIALYII
-600 YSFYKGKKVK
+600 YSFYKGNKKKV
-610 K
+610 